1 MPVKV
6 LLADDHEILLES
18 LAASINSSGE
28 IEVVSTATNGQEVL
42 KKLEIYEVEV
52 LVCDMQMPV
61 MDGISTIL
69 QVKLLFPEV
78 RILMLTMLDDILPIK
93 KAIQAGAS
101 GYIFKKSK
109 KAELERAILTI
120 ASGKKYFN
128 EDVINALSYEN
139 KENPPEIHHQTLT
152 EREIEVLTLIASEF
166 SSQQI
171 ADKLFISLNTVESH
185 RKNIFRKLNIKNVAG
200 IIRYA
205 LQNKLIQ

>member
-18 LAASINSSGE
+18 LATAINASSE
-28 IEVVSTATNGQEVL
+28 IEVVSTATNGEEVL
-42 KKLEIYEVEV
+42 KKLDIYEVDV

-61 MDGISTIL
+61 MDGISTVL
-69 QVKLLFPEV
+69 QVRQSFPEV
-78 RILMLTMLDDILPIK
+78 RILMLTMLDDTVPIR

-101 GYIFKKSK
+101 GYILKKSK
-109 KAELERAILTI
+109 KAELEKAILAV

-128 EDVINALSYEN
+128 EEVLSALTPGEEEN
-139 KENPPEIHHQTLT
+139 VVDIQHQTLT
-152 EREIEVLTLIASEF
+152 ERELEVLVLIAQEY

-185 RKNIFRKLNIKNVAG
+185 RKNIFRKLNIKNLAG

>member
-18 LAASINSSGE
+18 LTTSINASSE
-28 IEVVSTATNGQEVL
+28 IEVVSTATNGEEVL
-42 KKLEIYEVEV
+42 KKLDIYEVDV
-52 LVCDMQMPV
+52 LVCDMQMPI
-61 MDGISTIL
+61 MDGISTVL
-69 QVKLLFPEV
+69 QVRQLFPEV
-78 RILMLTMLDDILPIK
+78 KVLMLTMLDETLPIK

-101 GYIFKKSK
+101 GYILKKSK
-109 KAELERAILTI
+109 KAELEKAILAV

-128 EDVINALSYEN
+128 DEVLSALTHEEENVIDVQ
-139 KENPPEIHHQTLT
+139 HQTLT
-152 EREIEVLTLIASEF
+152 ERELEVLVLIAQEC

-171 ADKLFISLNTVESH
+171 ANKLFISLNTVESH
-185 RKNIFRKLNIKNVAG
+185 RRNIFRKLNIKNLAG